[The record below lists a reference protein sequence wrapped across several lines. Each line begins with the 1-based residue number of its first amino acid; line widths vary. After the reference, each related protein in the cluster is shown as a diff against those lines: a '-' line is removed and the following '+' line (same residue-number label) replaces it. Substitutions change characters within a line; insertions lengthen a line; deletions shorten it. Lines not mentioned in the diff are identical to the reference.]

1 MVWLIYRYTKGYE
14 SLSMQHRHV
23 ADITAFRYYQQCFM
37 QTQPPL
43 TFSVPQRYSD
53 SLAITFAPLLLTE
66 AYALA
71 EDDANGAIVVMSGT
85 VRNQTGGKPVVAL
98 EYQAYEPMALNVF
111 QQIAADIRQQWTDVN
126 RVVIHHRTGRLAI
139 GEISV
144 LVAVGCPHRS
154 EAFAACQYAIDTLKH
169 NAPIWK
175 KEHWA
180 DGSSSWVSIGACE
193 QPGAAC

>member
-1 MVWLIYRYTKGYE
+1 
-14 SLSMQHRHV
+14 
-23 ADITAFRYYQQCFM
+23 M
-37 QTQPPL
+37 QTKLPIVS
-43 TFSVPQRYSD
+43 TPQHSRD
-53 SLAITFAPLLLTE
+53 SLVITFAPLSLTE

-85 VRNQTGGKPVVAL
+85 VRHQTDGKPVVAL
-98 EYQAYEPMALNVF
+98 EYQAYEPMALQIF
-111 QQIAADIRQQWTDVN
+111 RQIAHEIRQRWSDAN
-126 RVVIHHRTGRLAI
+126 RVVIHHRTGRLEI

-144 LVAVGCPHRS
+144 LVAVGCPHRA
-154 EAFAACQYAIDTLKH
+154 EAFEACQYAIDTLKH

-193 QPGAAC
+193 QPGAVC